1 MTGTLGFSR
10 VGLAFLLALL
20 APNLLW
26 RRCKPWN
33 YDPSGENRILL
44 ALERTGQ
51 VWVTCAALAFRD
63 FDLRPWTPWCWW
75 LVGAAALMVL
85 YELWWLRYF
94 RSERTMADFTA
105 SLLGIPVAGASLPVA
120 AFFLLGVYGRVI
132 WMPLGAAALGIG
144 HIGIHLCHRREIRK
158 ESNI

>member
-26 RRCKPWN
+26 RRCKPRN

-94 RSERTMADFTA
+94 RSERTMADSRQAFWA
-105 SLLGIPVAGASLPVA
+105 SPWREPLCRWRRFSCWASMAG
-120 AFFLLGVYGRVI
+120 
-132 WMPLGAAALGIG
+132 
-144 HIGIHLCHRREIRK
+144 
-158 ESNI
+158 